1 MRNQKIKLIKRVPL
15 LLSSRNEWTA
25 PHRKGG
31 REGKDRESSFPVF
44 GPFERTEKD
53 PLSADDILTGGDPR
67 TPPFPV
73 RKLPWR
79 RNLRE
84 AK

>member
-1 MRNQKIKLIKRVPL
+1 MRNQKIKLIKRVPF

-25 PHRKGG
+25 PPPEG

-53 PLSADDILTGGDPR
+53 PLSADDILTGGIPAPR
-67 TPPFPV
+67 RFP
-73 RKLPWR
+73 
-79 RNLRE
+79 
-84 AK
+84 